1 MRICMLTYYYWPN
14 PVGGSETQCRK
25 LAATLVKQGYTCT
38 VLTSRCHLAHPARQ
52 TELSGVQ
59 IVRKATLESLVR
71 WVLGKQGEHNTEKE
85 AVTDR
90 KEDKSR
96 PSFVEGLKS
105 LMVLSLGYGNIIGF
119 SLGVLFFLA
128 RNRRAFDL
136 IHVHTA
142 EWIAGLAVLVGKL
155 FHLPVVCKV
164 ATLPAFPSQQA
175 GFLEPLCTRLR
186 KQAHF
191 IALTQAMQESLL
203 INGIAPTQIRKIPNG
218 IHIPEE
224 QSQPEQ
230 QQNFLYIANFS
241 QSIQDKAFDILIEA
255 WAFVHKQRP
264 QGLLILVGGGDSR
277 PYQTLSRSLGCGQS
291 TEFVGYQNDLSP
303 WYQGAGC
310 FLLPSRNEGISN
322 ALLEAQSWGLPAIVS
337 DIPGNCEVVLHE
349 HNGLIVPVGNPQAL
363 AQAMIVLYDAP
374 KLRRDYGLAARK
386 RMESRFA
393 LDKVAE
399 QTLAL
404 YASLLA

>member
-1 MRICMLTYYYWPN
+1 MHICMLTYYYWPN

-25 LAATLVKQGYTCT
+25 LAATLVKQGHTCT
-38 VLTSRCHLAHPARQ
+38 VLTSRCQLVHPARQ

-59 IVRKATLESLVR
+59 IERKATMENLVQMVMRKKGGSEHEEGKTQEAKIAKKGFSLLDR
-71 WVLGKQGEHNTEKE
+71 FNALIVLGI
-85 AVTDR
+85 
-90 KEDKSR
+90 
-96 PSFVEGLKS
+96 
-105 LMVLSLGYGNIIGF
+105 GYGNIVGF
-119 SLGVLFFLA
+119 SLGVLFFLL
-128 RNRRAFDL
+128 RHRRSFDL

-142 EWIAGLAVLVGKL
+142 EWIAGLAVLAGKL

-175 GFLEPLCTRLR
+175 GFLEPVCTRLR

-191 IALTQAMQESLL
+191 IALTQAMQDSLL
-203 INGIAPTQIRKIPNG
+203 ASGIAYNRINRIPNG
-218 IHIPEE
+218 IHIPRQ

-277 PYQTLSRSLGCGQS
+277 PYQTLARSLGCGQS

-337 DIPGNCEVVLHE
+337 DIPGNREVVLHE

-404 YASLLA
+404 YASLLS